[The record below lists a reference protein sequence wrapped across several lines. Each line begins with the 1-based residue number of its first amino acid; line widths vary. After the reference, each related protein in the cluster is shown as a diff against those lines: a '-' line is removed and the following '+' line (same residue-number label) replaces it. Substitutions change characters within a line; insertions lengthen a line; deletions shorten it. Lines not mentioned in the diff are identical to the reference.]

1 MPQIAQTGRN
11 PAVERVRAVMADF
24 LDTVLVIV
32 MNFLREVCW
41 RLWLSF

>member
-11 PAVERVRAVMADF
+11 PAIKRVRTVMADF
-24 LDTVLVIV
+24 LGTILVIV
-32 MNFLREVCW
+32 MNFLREIFC